1 MARQNKNE
9 NLTIEEKLEK
19 ALVPEGEQ
27 PYEVPGNWC
36 WVKIGEIT
44 NVVSGG
50 TPSTSHKE
58 YYENGDIAW
67 ISPADLSN
75 YHDKFISK
83 GAKNITKLG
92 LEKSSA
98 RIMPE
103 NTVCLSTR
111 APIGYVVIAMN
122 ELCTNQGFKS
132 FLPSRAYIPDY
143 LYWYLK
149 GIKERLEEKASGTTF
164 LELSGTKA
172 SQIEFPIAPLP
183 EQHRIV
189 KRIESLFSQLDEARD
204 KAQEAL
210 DNIQDT
216 WSSISYDAFS
226 GKLTA
231 EWRKTNNK
239 AETWTEYS
247 LQDVCSM
254 KITDGTHQTPTYCK
268 KEDGGIPFISA
279 KDVTSKKISWDEIK
293 YIVPELHNELYARI
307 APQIDDILL
316 AKNGTTGVAAI
327 VETDK
332 VFDIYVTLAVLRP
345 NKEIILPRYL
355 LNIVNSPVCKD
366 QFNEH
371 LTGIGVPNLHLRDI
385 KAVMIRVPE
394 IDEQKEVVR
403 IIDNFWNVQESVIEA
418 TKSVIENIE
427 LTKKSILSKAFRGE
441 LGTNDPEEESAVE
454 LIKSILE
461 AEEYPF
467 LF

>member
-1 MARQNKNE
+1 M
-9 NLTIEEKLEK
+9 
-19 ALVPEGEQ
+19 
-27 PYEVPGNWC
+27 
-36 WVKIGEIT
+36 
-44 NVVSGG
+44 
-50 TPSTSHKE
+50 
-58 YYENGDIAW
+58 
-67 ISPADLSN
+67 
-75 YHDKFISK
+75 
-83 GAKNITKLG
+83 
-92 LEKSSA
+92 
-98 RIMPE
+98 
-103 NTVCLSTR
+103 
-111 APIGYVVIAMN
+111 
-122 ELCTNQGFKS
+122 
-132 FLPSRAYIPDY
+132 
-143 LYWYLK
+143 
-149 GIKERLEEKASGTTF
+149 
-164 LELSGTKA
+164 
-172 SQIEFPIAPLP
+172 
-183 EQHRIV
+183 
-189 KRIESLFSQLDEARD
+189 
-204 KAQEAL
+204 
-210 DNIQDT
+210 
-216 WSSISYDAFS
+216 
-226 GKLTA
+226 
-231 EWRKTNNK
+231 
-239 AETWTEYS
+239 
-247 LQDVCSM
+247 
-254 KITDGTHQTPTYCK
+254 
-268 KEDGGIPFISA
+268 
-279 KDVTSKKISWDEIK
+279 
-293 YIVPELHNELYARI
+293 
-307 APQIDDILL
+307 